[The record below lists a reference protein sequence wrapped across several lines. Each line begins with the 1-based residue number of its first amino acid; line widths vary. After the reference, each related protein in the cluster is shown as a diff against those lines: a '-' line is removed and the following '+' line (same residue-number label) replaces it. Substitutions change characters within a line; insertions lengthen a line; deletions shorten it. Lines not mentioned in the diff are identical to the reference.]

1 MMAKSHHGG
10 WTAGPAW
17 LEFQHLS
24 AGSSIN
30 LASTRA
36 RSSRAV
42 HFDGLKSAS
51 GYPSLTAQKEQNMP
65 IPVIPVI
72 AALAAGG
79 SLVPHAAGGMIVTS
93 AAGYV
98 VGTYLSTAA
107 ISTIIYSAGAT
118 TLAALGLGTAA
129 VAGAGSA
136 IIGSA
141 GLFGTTVGASGLTGI
156 LMSAGLISATPIAV
170 PVGLG
175 LAGITGIGVIG
186 YAAVQMRKMKRRLAE
201 VPAGVELE
209 FSEKDAKLIE
219 KLIKWLGNKEIMNQP
234 EDDSH
239 PTSLLTAHEVSQ
251 VLKEAALSKRIMR
264 RNSIQSWNE
273 IYHGLMTVETDGWQ
287 LTFFNDCATLDYCEY
302 CRSPDGRVG
311 TFELWQRDGA
321 DPVELLSTW
330 EREQLE
336 RLLAGL

>member
-1 MMAKSHHGG
+1 
-10 WTAGPAW
+10 
-17 LEFQHLS
+17 
-24 AGSSIN
+24 
-30 LASTRA
+30 
-36 RSSRAV
+36 
-42 HFDGLKSAS
+42 
-51 GYPSLTAQKEQNMP
+51 
-65 IPVIPVI
+65 
-72 AALAAGG
+72 
-79 SLVPHAAGGMIVTS
+79 MIVTS

-118 TLAALGLGTAA
+118 ALAALGLGTAA

-234 EDDSH
+234 EDDSR

-251 VLKEAALSKRIMR
+251 VMKEAALSKRIMR

-273 IYHGLMTVETDGWQ
+273 IYHGLMTVEINDWA
-287 LTFFNDCATLDYCEY
+287 LTLFNDCDTLDYCEY

-311 TFELWQRDGA
+311 TLELWQREGT
-321 DPVELLSTW
+321 DPVELLSAW

-336 RLLAGL
+336 RLLAAL